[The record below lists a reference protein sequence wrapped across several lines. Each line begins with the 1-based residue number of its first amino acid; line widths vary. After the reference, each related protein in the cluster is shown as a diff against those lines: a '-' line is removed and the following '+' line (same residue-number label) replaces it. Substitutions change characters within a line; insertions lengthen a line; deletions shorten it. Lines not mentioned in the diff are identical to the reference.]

1 MRNRS
6 PVESLLLYASFG
18 AASIALH
25 LLVILGGRG
34 DSRPITIPGL
44 SGASAV
50 GSAQRPPAPTARKT
64 GDASGPARG
73 APAGAAPVEG
83 QGRSGGRPS

>member
-6 PVESLLLYASFG
+6 PVESLILYASFG

-34 DSRPITIPGL
+34 QNSPPITLPGL
-44 SGASAV
+44 SGVGPV
-50 GSAQRPPAPTARKT
+50 GSAQQAPTAKT
-64 GDASGPARG
+64 GDASTPAGPAGIGGG
-73 APAGAAPVEG
+73 ASGAGSA
-83 QGRSGGRPS
+83 GRPS